1 MKLNTVMMAL
11 EEAEKKHKEQQVF
24 WDTFDEIWPV
34 ADRNELEKEEE
45 QYCLHDDIDE
55 IIFQKVVDALKKNVG
70 NRTHA
75 AKELGIKRETLLAK
89 MKKYCL
95 I

>member
-1 MKLNTVMMAL
+1 MKKSVVMNAL
-11 EEAEKKHKEQQVF
+11 EVAKQKHTEQQVF
-24 WDTFDEIWPV
+24 WDAFDSLWP
-34 ADRNELEKEEE
+34 DDKEPEKEED
-45 QYCLHDDIDE
+45 YCLHDDIDE
-55 IIFQKVVDALKKNVG
+55 IIFQKVVDALKENAG

>member
-1 MKLNTVMMAL
+1 MNINTVMNTL
-11 EEAEKKHKEQQVF
+11 EEAEKIHKEQQAF

-34 ADRNELEKEEE
+34 QEHIEDEK
-45 QYCLHDDIDE
+45 CLHDEVDDFIIDK
-55 IIFQKVVDALKKNVG
+55 IAAALKECNH
-70 NRTHA
+70 NRTHTA
-75 AKELGIKRETLLAK
+75 GKLGIKRETLIAK